1 MKKYFFIFLLFSFSS
16 FGSINNDD
24 IEKKITSILPPG
36 TKIKSIQPSEI
47 PDLYKV
53 FYGDVQPIYVSSN
66 GSYFIYGEMFK
77 IEQNKIINLTNNE
90 IENQRSKI
98 INSINENEFI
108 SFPSENEIF
117 SIAIFTDVDC
127 TYCRKLHEQIDDYNN
142 LGISIN
148 YLAFPRSGIGTKSF
162 SKMVSAWCSDNPK
175 QTLTKFKK
183 GKDLKLAFCDTQPV
197 AKHYTIGQ
205 KIGISG
211 TPAII
216 TKSGE
221 LFPGYYPPDELLEKL
236 KG

>member
-16 FGSINNDD
+16 FGATNKDD

-36 TKIKSIQPSEI
+36 TKIESIQPSEI

-53 FYGDVQPIYVSSN
+53 FYGDIQPIYVSSN

-98 INSINENEFI
+98 INSISESEFI
-108 SFPSENEIF
+108 SFPAENEIF

-175 QTLTKFKK
+175 QTLTKLKK

-211 TPAII
+211 TPAIV
-216 TKSGE
+216 TKLGE
-221 LFPGYYPPDELLEKL
+221 LLPGYYPPNELLEKL

>member
-1 MKKYFFIFLLFSFSS
+1 MKKNFFIFLLFSFSS
-16 FGSINNDD
+16 FGFSNEDD

-36 TKIKSIQPSEI
+36 SKIESIQPSEI

-66 GSYFIYGEMFK
+66 GNFFIYGEMFK

-90 IENQRSKI
+90 IENQRSQI
-98 INSINENEFI
+98 INSISESEFI

-142 LGISIN
+142 IGISIN

-175 QTLTKFKK
+175 QTLTKLKK

-211 TPAII
+211 TPAIV

>member
-1 MKKYFFIFLLFSFSS
+1 MKKYFFIFLLFSLSS
-16 FGSINNDD
+16 FGSTNKDD

-36 TKIKSIQPSEI
+36 TKIESIQPSEI

-66 GSYFIYGEMFK
+66 GSFFIYGEMFK

-90 IENQRSKI
+90 IENQRSQI
-98 INSINENEFI
+98 INSISENEFI

-142 LGISIN
+142 IGISIN

-175 QTLTKFKK
+175 QTLTKLKK

-211 TPAII
+211 TPAIV

-221 LFPGYYPPDELLEKL
+221 LLPGYYSPNELLEKL

>member
-175 QTLTKFKK
+175 QTLTKLKK

>member
-16 FGSINNDD
+16 FGFSNKDD

-36 TKIKSIQPSEI
+36 SKIESIQPSEI
-47 PDLYKV
+47 PNLYKV

-66 GSYFIYGEMFK
+66 GSFFIYGEMFK

-90 IENQRSKI
+90 IENQRSQI
-98 INSINENEFI
+98 INSISESEFI

-117 SIAIFTDVDC
+117 SILIFTDVDC

-142 LGISIN
+142 IGISIN

-175 QTLTKFKK
+175 QTLTKLKK
-183 GKDLKLAFCDTQPV
+183 GRDLKLAFCDTQPV

-205 KIGISG
+205 KLGISG
-211 TPAII
+211 TPAIV

-221 LFPGYYPPDELLEKL
+221 LLPGYYPPDELLEKL

>member
-1 MKKYFFIFLLFSFSS
+1 MKKYFFIFLLFFFSS
-16 FGSINNDD
+16 FGSTNKDD

-36 TKIKSIQPSEI
+36 SKIESIQPSEI

-66 GSYFIYGEMFK
+66 GSFFIYGEMFK

-98 INSINENEFI
+98 INSISESEFI
-108 SFPSENEIF
+108 SFPAENEIF

-175 QTLTKFKK
+175 QTLTKLKK
-183 GKDLKLAFCDTQPV
+183 GKDLNLVFCDTQPV

-211 TPAII
+211 TPAIV
-216 TKSGE
+216 TKLGE
-221 LFPGYYPPDELLEKL
+221 LLPGYYPPNELLEKL

>member
-16 FGSINNDD
+16 FGSINKDD

-36 TKIKSIQPSEI
+36 TKIESIQPSEI

-98 INSINENEFI
+98 INSISENEFI
-108 SFPSENEIF
+108 SFPAENEIF

-175 QTLTKFKK
+175 QTLTKLKK

>member
-36 TKIKSIQPSEI
+36 TKIESIQPSEI

-98 INSINENEFI
+98 INSISENEFI

-175 QTLTKFKK
+175 QTLTKLKK

>member
-16 FGSINNDD
+16 FGATNKDD

-36 TKIKSIQPSEI
+36 SKIESIQPSEI

-66 GSYFIYGEMFK
+66 GSFFIYGEMFK

-98 INSINENEFI
+98 INSISESEFI
-108 SFPSENEIF
+108 SFPAENEIF

-175 QTLTKFKK
+175 QTLTKLKK

-211 TPAII
+211 TPAIV
-216 TKSGE
+216 TKLGE
-221 LFPGYYPPDELLEKL
+221 LLPGYYPPNELLEKL

>member
-1 MKKYFFIFLLFSFSS
+1 MKKYFFIFLLFSLSS
-16 FGSINNDD
+16 FGSTNKDD

-36 TKIKSIQPSEI
+36 TKIESIQPSEI

-66 GSYFIYGEMFK
+66 GSFFIYGEMFK

-98 INSINENEFI
+98 INSISENEFI

-142 LGISIN
+142 IGISIN

-175 QTLTKFKK
+175 QTLTKLKK
-183 GKDLKLAFCDTQPV
+183 GRDLKLAFCDTQPV

-211 TPAII
+211 TPAIV

-221 LFPGYYPPDELLEKL
+221 LLPGYYSPNELLEKL

>member
-1 MKKYFFIFLLFSFSS
+1 
-16 FGSINNDD
+16 
-24 IEKKITSILPPG
+24 
-36 TKIKSIQPSEI
+36 
-47 PDLYKV
+47 
-53 FYGDVQPIYVSSN
+53 
-66 GSYFIYGEMFK
+66 MFK

-90 IENQRSKI
+90 IENQRSQI
-98 INSINENEFI
+98 INSISENEFI

-142 LGISIN
+142 IGISIN

-175 QTLTKFKK
+175 QTLTKLKK
-183 GKDLKLAFCDTQPV
+183 GRDLKLAFCDTQPV

-211 TPAII
+211 TPAIV

-221 LFPGYYPPDELLEKL
+221 LLPGYYSPNELLEKL

>member
-1 MKKYFFIFLLFSFSS
+1 MKKYFFIFLLFSFYS
-16 FGSINNDD
+16 FRSTNKDD

-36 TKIKSIQPSEI
+36 TKIESIQPSEI

-98 INSINENEFI
+98 INSISENEFI

-142 LGISIN
+142 IGISIN

-175 QTLTKFKK
+175 QTLTKLKK

>member
-16 FGSINNDD
+16 FGFSNKDD

-36 TKIKSIQPSEI
+36 STIESIQPSEI

-66 GSYFIYGEMFK
+66 GNFFIYGEMFK

-90 IENQRSKI
+90 IENQRSQI
-98 INSINENEFI
+98 INSISESEFI

-142 LGISIN
+142 IGISIN

-175 QTLTKFKK
+175 QTLTKLKK

-211 TPAII
+211 TPAIV

-221 LFPGYYPPDELLEKL
+221 LLPGYYPPDELLEKL

>member
-1 MKKYFFIFLLFSFSS
+1 MKKYFFILLLFSFSS
-16 FGSINNDD
+16 FGATNKDD

-36 TKIKSIQPSEI
+36 SKIESIQPSEI

-66 GSYFIYGEMFK
+66 GSFFIYGEMFK
-77 IEQNKIINLTNNE
+77 IERNKIINLTNNE

-98 INSINENEFI
+98 INSISESEFI
-108 SFPSENEIF
+108 SFPSEDEIF

-175 QTLTKFKK
+175 QTLTKLKK
-183 GKDLKLAFCDTQPV
+183 GNDLKLAFCDTQPV

-211 TPAII
+211 TPAIV

-221 LFPGYYPPDELLEKL
+221 LLPGYYPPNELLEKL

>member
-16 FGSINNDD
+16 FGATNKDD

-36 TKIKSIQPSEI
+36 TKIESIQPSEI

-175 QTLTKFKK
+175 QTLTKLKK